1 MVHKGS
7 REALSTADF
16 KALLAS
22 VEANLARMGEE
33 IYAGSAGVAPY
44 RRGMTTACA
53 LCEYQ
58 SICRIDPW
66 THRYRPLKLK
76 ARDEG

>member
-1 MVHKGS
+1 
-7 REALSTADF
+7 LNTADF

-22 VEANLARMGEE
+22 VEANLASMGEE
-33 IYAGSAGVAPY
+33 IYAGSAEVAPY
-44 RRGMTTACA
+44 RKGVTTACA

-66 THRYRPLKLK
+66 THRFRMLK
-76 ARDEG
+76 AKGKDEG